1 MLSLPPQSAA
11 DALTILGD
19 LYARK
24 APLRM
29 SHLYRGMLLT
39 QDLSLV
45 AFCPERVLA
54 RVQRSGLV
62 AVPEDLVYLHS
73 PVIEEVLGARVLDT
87 DIRANQLELGNFICT
102 ERPWVDRGYER
113 VQPCGPVRVILHVG
127 ESSLP
132 VSLENISM
140 IGAGLLIYK
149 LAERG
154 VEIRAGQPVRLDFS
168 LPEVG
173 INLALLGRVVYLLSP
188 GGYITCLGI
197 NTYPN
202 VEQARLLENYI
213 SQRKAQIRSELD
225 LVFIEVFEP
234 QSVKQLYF

>member
-1 MLSLPPQSAA
+1 
-11 DALTILGD
+11 
-19 LYARK
+19 
-24 APLRM
+24 M

-39 QDLSLV
+39 QDLAMI

-62 AVPEDLVYLHS
+62 TVPEDPVYLHS

-87 DIRANQLELGNFICT
+87 NIRTNQLEMGNFICT
-102 ERPWVDRGYER
+102 GRPWVDRGYER
-113 VQPCGPVRVILHVG
+113 VQPCSPVRAILHVG

-132 VSLENISM
+132 VALENISM

-154 VEIRAGQPVRLDFS
+154 IEIRPGQPVRLDFS
-168 LPEVG
+168 LSEAGV
-173 INLALLGRVVYLLSP
+173 NLALLGRVVNLLSP

-202 VEQARLLENYI
+202 VEQAHILENYI
-213 SQRKAQIRSELD
+213 SQRKVEIRSELD
-225 LVFIEVFEP
+225 RIFIEAFEP